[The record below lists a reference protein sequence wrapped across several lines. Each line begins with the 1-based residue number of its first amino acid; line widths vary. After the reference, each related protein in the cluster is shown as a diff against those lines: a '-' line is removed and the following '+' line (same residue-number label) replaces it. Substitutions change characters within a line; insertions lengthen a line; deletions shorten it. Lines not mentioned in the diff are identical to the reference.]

1 MTTSDLTLVLAT
13 ESFLTGA
20 QFSNDTSTNSGL
32 LTRLD
37 ILSLQQQANRG
48 ELTSL
53 TTTACLED
61 LTGVFSPRFS
71 AALLITNTTSP
82 ATTSVL
88 QTSSSSRSPGTAL
101 PRDRSS
107 LRYCLAR
114 PSPPPTCS
122 LLLNAPLLGATAVLH
137 LLALLTT
144 VVLLLLRFSPDD
156 TTTTTVPGTPSLRR
170 WMVTLLLWL
179 TPTSLAAVALAHSLL
194 SEPSARLSPFGTP
207 SPHGLLRLPASTP
220 PAASALL
227 GSIPH
232 ILLFALYLAVD
243 GVLARYYRQ
252 GKGMPR
258 VTWWVVAVVFVGLEF
273 LLGQGM
279 FSVAVEMGAERGEFV
294 AVSGTGM
301 LGVLGGL
308 VGVGVGLLGLV
319 VMRGV
324 GGVGG
329 RGEGRGKGRG
339 RWYS

>member
-48 ELTSL
+48 ELTNL

-82 ATTSVL
+82 VTTSVL

-101 PRDRSS
+101 PRDRNS

-144 VVLLLLRFSPDD
+144 VVVLLLRFSPDT

-179 TPTSLAAVALAHSLL
+179 APTSLAAVALAHSLL
-194 SEPSARLSPFGTP
+194 SEPSARLSPFGAP
-207 SPHGLLRLPASTP
+207 SPHGLLRLPSSIP
-220 PAASALL
+220 PAAAALL

-232 ILLFALYLAVD
+232 ILFFALYLAVD
-243 GVLARYYRQ
+243 GVLARYKQ

-273 LLGQGM
+273 LLGQGF
-279 FSVAVEMGAERGEFV
+279 FSVAVEMGGEYRGEFV

-301 LGVLGGL
+301 LGVLAGL

-324 GGVGG
+324 GGGVG
-329 RGEGRGKGRG
+329 RGEGRG